1 MYRDPF
7 EKEHVMRPMRIV
19 SLIVVLVLAIAPEP
33 VLAQTPPA
41 PGGFLP
47 TSPTALPMS
56 MGNEYRV
63 GQDDLL
69 EITVFEVPELGTT
82 GRVTAS
88 GYLSLPLVG
97 PVRVSGM
104 TSQELTTQIEAAL
117 RENFVND
124 PHVNVFVR
132 EYASQP
138 VAILGAVKVP
148 GIYQIKGQK
157 MLLEMLAMA
166 QGLTLNP
173 GSTIQVIRGMAAP
186 ALEGANDVP
195 INVQTV
201 SIDIEDLME
210 KGHTGLNV
218 PIYAGDVINV
228 LQAGS
233 VFVVGEAVSPG
244 EKVLRNG
251 RSVTVTTA
259 LALGGGFTQDA
270 KRGDVIIIRMH
281 RDGTREEILVE
292 PDKIMSG
299 DMPDVAML
307 SNDILWVP
315 SSRTKPYLRRAL
327 DATIGVVTGLLV
339 YRGR

>member
-1 MYRDPF
+1 M
-7 EKEHVMRPMRIV
+7 KLMRIV
-19 SLIVVLVLAIAPEP
+19 TLIVFLVLVIAPETAM
-33 VLAQTPPA
+33 AQA
-41 PGGFLP
+41 PTGASGFSLNGPKAFP
-47 TSPTALPMS
+47 TSVGS
-56 MGNEYRV
+56 EYRV

-69 EITVFEVPELGTT
+69 EITVFEIPELGTT
-82 GRVTAS
+82 GRVTAL
-88 GYLSLPLVG
+88 GYLSLPLIG

-104 TSQELTTQIEAAL
+104 TPQELAVQIEGAL

-186 ALEGANDVP
+186 ALDGTDDVP
-195 INVQTV
+195 TNAQTV
-201 SIDIEDLME
+201 TIDIEDLME
-210 KGHTGLNV
+210 RGHIELNI

-233 VFVVGEAVSPG
+233 VFVVGEAVAPG

-259 LALGGGFTQDA
+259 LALGGGFTPDA
-270 KRGDVIIIRMH
+270 KRGDVMIIRLH

-299 DMPDVAML
+299 DMPDIAML
-307 SNDILWVP
+307 PNDILWVP
-315 SSRTKPYLRRAL
+315 SSRTKPALRRML

-339 YRGR
+339 YRGL